1 MIMPVWKLQKLE
13 PNAAAWAELETQWR
27 AQCAE
32 FDEDFEDYYFVSLN
46 MLRSLGAFGLV
57 DDDGTFH
64 GVMSLDRVE
73 QKGYTGTVLR
83 ALYFFIAPKYDFG
96 ELEIADY
103 TNILTQYLVNVIDCS
118 NDMLVSDHIKVHY
131 RSRSDAQF
139 YEALAPH
146 LNASSKFSSVTS
158 RGMWLYIEKVK
169 TSV

>member
-1 MIMPVWKLQKLE
+1 MSLWKLRELE
-13 PNAAAWAELETQWR
+13 ANAAGWAELEAQWR
-27 AQCAE
+27 EQCSAYDE
-32 FDEDFEDYYFVSLN
+32 NFDDYYFASLN
-46 MLRSLGAFGLV
+46 MLRALGAFGLV
-57 DDDGTFH
+57 DEDGAFH
-64 GVMSLDRVE
+64 GIMSLDRVE

-118 NDMLVSDHIKVHY
+118 NNILVCDHIKIHY

-169 TSV
+169 NSV